1 VSTQASEIR
10 NVAWDEVVPG
20 LMLFRAVR
28 LATSAPILLVA
39 LLALLVLP
47 FGWHAAQF
55 LLLGDDVIN
64 QNWFAVPPGAVAPT
78 LSMDLEAGPPALRFP
93 STWQVWTAPM
103 LALPNAGL
111 QPVGKLFD
119 LHASW
124 SDRGFWAVG
133 LLWNV
138 AVWAFFG
145 AIIVRTAVMQ
155 FGRGERVGLV
165 EAAQF
170 ARRRYF
176 AFLGAPL
183 FPLLGLLFIALCSAP
198 VGLLLRAEWGA
209 WLAALLWIFVLIGA
223 LLAAVVFIG
232 LLVGWPLMWGA
243 LASEEMGDVF
253 EATQRSYSYT
263 FGRPLQYGLYVLLA
277 IVIGAVASVFVQWL
291 AELLVYFAFWNV
303 SGAAGQEALDAI
315 AKPTGPS
322 FTTNLIL
329 GLSQFVLLLP
339 AAFRHAYFWTA
350 AGVIYLLVRRHS
362 DQIDFD
368 TVFVED
374 QPVRFALPPL
384 TMDGAGVPG
393 VEEET

>member
-1 VSTQASEIR
+1 VSTQTGEIQR
-10 NVAWDEVVPG
+10 VAWDEVAPC

-28 LATSAPILLVA
+28 LATSAPILSLTLV
-39 LLALLVLP
+39 ALLVLP

-55 LLLGDDVIN
+55 LLSDADVT
-64 QNWFAVPPGAVAPT
+64 QQDWFVVPPGAVTAVH
-78 LSMDLEAGPPALRFP
+78 SVDIESGPPAIRLPR
-93 STWQVWTAPM
+93 TWHDWVAPM

-111 QPVGKLFD
+111 QPVRKLFD
-119 LHASW
+119 IRANW
-124 SDRGFWAVG
+124 GDRSFWALG
-133 LLWNV
+133 LLWNL

-145 AIIVRTAVMQ
+145 AMIVRTAVMH

-170 ARRRYF
+170 TRRRYF
-176 AFLGAPL
+176 AFLSAPL
-183 FPLLGLLFIALCSAP
+183 FPLLGLILIALCSAP
-198 VGLLLRAEWGA
+198 VGLLLRVEWGS

-232 LLVGWPLMWGA
+232 LFLGWPLMWGA

-263 FGRPLQYGLYVLLA
+263 FGRPLQYGLYAILA
-277 IVIGAVASVFVQWL
+277 LIIGSVASVFIQWL
-291 AELLVYFAFWNV
+291 AELVVYFAFWNV
-303 SGAAGQEALDAI
+303 SGGSGQETLDAI
-315 AKPTGPS
+315 TKPTGPS

-368 TVFVED
+368 TVFIED
-374 QPVRFALPPL
+374 QPVRYALPPL
-384 TMDGAGVPG
+384 TMDAAGVPG

>member
-1 VSTQASEIR
+1 MSTQASEIR
-10 NVAWDEVVPG
+10 DVAWDEVAPG
-20 LMLFRAVR
+20 LMLFRAVG

-55 LLLGDDVIN
+55 LLLDQDAVN
-64 QNWFAVPPGAVAPT
+64 QDWFSVPPGAVGST
-78 LSMDLEAGPPALRFP
+78 LSMDLEAGPPALQFP
-93 STWQVWTAPM
+93 STWRAWTASM

-119 LHASW
+119 LHATW
-124 SDRGFWAVG
+124 SDRGFWAIG
-133 LLWNV
+133 LLWNL

-145 AIIVRTAVMQ
+145 AIIVRTAVMR
-155 FGRGERVGLV
+155 FGRGERLGLV

-170 ARRRYF
+170 AKRRYF

-183 FPLLGLLFIALCSAP
+183 FPLLGLVFIALCSAP
-198 VGLLLRAEWGA
+198 VGLLLRVEWGA

-223 LLAAVVFIG
+223 LLAAVVFVG
-232 LLVGWPLMWGA
+232 LLLGWPLMWGA
-243 LASEEMGDVF
+243 LATEEMGDVF

-277 IVIGAVASVFVQWL
+277 IVIGSVTSVFIQWL
-291 AELLVYFAFWNV
+291 AELVVYFAFWNV

-315 AKPTGPS
+315 TKPTGPS

-374 QPVRFALPPL
+374 QPVRYALPPL
-384 TMDGAGVPG
+384 TTDAAGVPG

>member
-1 VSTQASEIR
+1 MSTQASEIR
-10 NVAWDEVVPG
+10 TVVWDEVVPG

-28 LATSAPILLVA
+28 LATSAPILLVTLVA
-39 LLALLVLP
+39 LLLLP
-47 FGWHAAQF
+47 FGWHAGQF
-55 LLLGDDVIN
+55 LLLDADVAN
-64 QNWFAVPPGAVAPT
+64 QDWFTAPPGAVTPM
-78 LSMDLEAGPPALRFP
+78 LSVDLEAGPPALRFP
-93 STWQVWTAPM
+93 ATWRAWTASM

-119 LHASW
+119 LQASW
-124 SDRGFWAVG
+124 GDRLFWALG
-133 LLWNV
+133 LLWNL

-145 AIIVRTAVMQ
+145 ALIVRTAVMQ

-198 VGLLLRAEWGA
+198 VGLLLRVEWGA
-209 WLAALLWIFVLIGA
+209 WLAALLWILVLIGA
-223 LLAAVVFIG
+223 FLAAVVFVG
-232 LLVGWPLMWGA
+232 LLLGWPLMWGA

-263 FGRPLQYGLYVLLA
+263 FGRPLHYGLYVILA
-277 IVIGAVASVFVQWL
+277 VVIGSVASVFIQWL
-291 AELLVYFAFWNV
+291 AELVVYFAFWNV
-303 SGAAGQEALDAI
+303 SGAAGQEALETVT
-315 AKPTGPS
+315 KPTGPS
-322 FTTNLIL
+322 FATNLIL

-368 TVFVED
+368 TVFVEN
-374 QPVRFALPPL
+374 QPVRYALPPL
-384 TMDGAGVPG
+384 TTDGAGVPG